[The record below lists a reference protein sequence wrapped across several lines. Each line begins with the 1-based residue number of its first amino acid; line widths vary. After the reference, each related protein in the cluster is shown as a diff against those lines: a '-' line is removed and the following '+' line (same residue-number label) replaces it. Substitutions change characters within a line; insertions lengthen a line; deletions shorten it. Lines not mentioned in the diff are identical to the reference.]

1 MALSHVKARK
11 KQTQKRWFSEIVQ
24 RQTVA
29 TETVKSRMSVLLDSQ
44 VTHARTTVTQVSL
57 EKTLWKFIDL
67 AGIQNQVCHVTT
79 DLLVLF
85 PKNVVVRIY
94 FASNSSLSG
103 PGSTQDS

>member
-1 MALSHVKARK
+1 M
-11 KQTQKRWFSEIVQ
+11 VQ
-24 RQTVA
+24 RDC
-29 TETVKSRMSVLLDSQ
+29 TETDSSDRDSQVSHVLLDSQ

-85 PKNVVVRIY
+85 PKNVVVRFY

-103 PGSTQDS
+103 PRSTQDS